1 MPYKDF
7 VLKGIRVGGS
17 VGSMQSDTPLR
28 TLYNQSSI
36 GALLATCGQSNPQTH
51 AATEIGRILFMDD
64 DEHIRTLTHNQLENM
79 GYICDLAKNGEEA
92 IQLYRRRL
100 DFNRSYDAVV
110 MDLTIIGGMGG
121 EETFRVL
128 RAMHPGVCA
137 IIASGHANEDMTRQ
151 FLAMGFSGYLTKPYR
166 VSELGE
172 TVRKVLGR

>member
-1 MPYKDF
+1 MQYKDF

-17 VGSMQSDTPLR
+17 AVSVQSDTPLR

-51 AATEIGRILFMDD
+51 TAKEIGRILFMDD
-64 DEHIRTLTHNQLENM
+64 DEQIRTLTHKQLESM

-92 IQLYRRRL
+92 IQLYQRCL
-100 DFNRSYDAVV
+100 DFNQSYDAVV
-110 MDLTIIGGMGG
+110 MDLNIIGGMGG

-137 IIASGHANEDMTRQ
+137 IIASGHSDEDMTRR

-166 VSELGE
+166 IRELGE